1 MEKEQEQEQE
11 QEFEE
16 PISLNFCYGINEC
29 FGSVWVVTQSQD
41 EKEETGDG
49 SEQRKTES
57 IKDKTTE
64 GKKDISVI
72 YSVDNNLVVLN
83 RKKQTLY
90 RGHFNKISKIT
101 KSRKNNFLASCDK
114 GPDSFILLWKI
125 NGDSLEPFKK
135 LKRVNFAA
143 QHISEK
149 EKSKKKS
156 ICVNDEN
163 TNRNDKNEKN
173 GVYNRNDNKKSIKR
187 EKSSFSESPS
197 TQTEDEEDVPST
209 GVEGRDRSKRGQGK
223 KEDILG
229 FETIDISYDNRYLCA
244 ISEEKPYLKT
254 EGKKCKMSN
263 PCFQEILIFDL
274 NEEHNYIVCSD
285 KIYGVEKQTKIQFN
299 KNYEIV
305 SNSKKKLYFYHFDKK
320 NKTITHY
327 SPSLYKTN
335 KTKENFIFTES
346 SFIENST
353 EVITGTQNGFLIIWN
368 YSNIFLNK
376 NKNTVKQ
383 REYQK
388 YLEIK
393 KHVSINVVLN
403 YGNYIILGLQDGS
416 VQVFDTQLKCYAWFE
431 NKNIGSIRSVDF
443 EHSDF
448 QKDFIQWNSF
458 IVFSEK
464 NIIKRIFP
472 STHTTYFLTN
482 EEKGK
487 TGKPTDVHINAD
499 IGADVGAGVGADAN
513 ADINTNKYIFNEI
526 LLQFHSTSI
535 SSFCTNYMEDENIL
549 IIGST
554 NGKIEVF
561 DFDKNETITVFNLK
575 QKEIAKMTFNN
586 KGDILCV
593 GCKCGFVFLI
603 DAISALRL
611 KNRKEKKGP
620 SHGNS
625 IKKIDIKQIN
635 EIETDT
641 ETATETDKEREG
653 SECEILF
660 SSKDIKQEIH
670 FICFSEDDRIL
681 VCCSLNGNLII
692 YKKESNKNSI
702 NNQDTSSISNK
713 NASAWKYAHKIV
725 NDNNFRIND
734 LTVTKN
740 LKKYYVYT
748 IVTITNTKHIVFYSY
763 DYQNNAISISYLK
776 NEQTATSTC
785 LTGDLYFYS
794 RQMLCI
800 CNDHSKLRFF
810 DVENKQI
817 VKTVHL
823 PFKNKHIQAFLLL
836 RQKKEKKNKQEAKLE
851 TPAAPEKQ
859 ENGKKEKS
867 RNYITEKRMKSFGNF
882 FNQKNNT
889 TFQENSMELLKNDL
903 SEDGPNLCPNSTT
916 PSNFE
921 KNDFNQK
928 NLFLF
933 VLDEKMVVFTMNPLN
948 ANCFMYIGV
957 IVCSDIINDIIFKN
971 NCIFI
976 LSKNH
981 IFYFQLNGE
990 AIKSYIDMQNNTLQ
1004 TFINQIGGENG
1015 PLYKQI
1021 INSFYYCEIQKKKN
1035 ENRKE
1040 KHNIKKILNI
1050 LSIEYIF
1057 ASINVFLSK
1066 FEIQNIIQE
1075 YHFYYKYVKNI
1086 LIQNGVPINE
1096 KIKIGEQTLVS
1107 YKADDDLL
1115 LQNIFFLQDSESE
1128 GNGSKNVSEKK
1139 KQKKERILQK
1149 KVVRNKKEEETDIAE
1164 ECKNIYF
1171 NVNAFIY
1178 TYFNFPEEE
1187 KINMEET
1194 ITEIINYYKKK
1205 MKKTDISYNDFLYI
1219 LKNFGESMEQGE
1231 FKRIFQI
1238 FSKNNQFLNLEEKME
1253 LHQLQNLFQ

>member
-1 MEKEQEQEQE
+1 MEKE

-29 FGSVWVVTQSQD
+29 FGSVWVISQNQD
-41 EKEETGDG
+41 EKWEKSNESEKKET
-49 SEQRKTES
+49 ENNKIETKER
-57 IKDKTTE
+57 
-64 GKKDISVI
+64 KKDISII

-83 RKKQTLY
+83 GKKQTLY

-101 KSRKNNFLASCDK
+101 KSRKYNFLASCDK

-135 LKRVNFAA
+135 LKRVNFTV
-143 QHISEK
+143 QRISDK
-149 EKSKKKS
+149 EKNKKKS
-156 ICVNDEN
+156 MCVNDEDN
-163 TNRNDKNEKN
+163 INRKDENEKN
-173 GVYNRNDNKKSIKR
+173 GPYDNNYSKKSIKR
-187 EKSSFSESPS
+187 EKSSFSDSPS
-197 TQTEDEEDVPST
+197 TQTEDEEEEIPDIDTDT
-209 GVEGRDRSKRGQGK
+209 GTNIRGRDRSKRGKEK
-223 KEDILG
+223 KKDIIG

-254 EGKKCKMSN
+254 EGIKSKLSN

-285 KIYGVEKQTKIQFN
+285 KIYGVEKQTKIRFN

-320 NKTITHY
+320 NKTLTHY

-353 EVITGTQNGFLIIWN
+353 QVITGTQNGFLIIWN

-393 KHVSINVVLN
+393 KRISINVVLN
-403 YGNYIILGLQDGS
+403 YGKYIILGLQDGS

-431 NKNIGSIRSVDF
+431 NKNIGSIRSIDF

-448 QKDFIQWNSF
+448 QKDFRKWNSF

-472 STHTTYFLTN
+472 NSHTTYFLTN
-482 EEKGK
+482 EEKEK
-487 TGKPTDVHINAD
+487 NEKKTDVQLNTHTDVNINKS
-499 IGADVGAGVGADAN
+499 ISS
-513 ADINTNKYIFNEI
+513 EI
-526 LLQFHSTSI
+526 LLQFHCTSI

-561 DFDKNETITVFNLK
+561 DFDKNETLAVFNLK
-575 QKEIAKMTFNN
+575 QKEIVKMTFNS

-603 DAISALRL
+603 NAKKALHL
-611 KNRKEKKGP
+611 KNGKEKKIP
-620 SHGNS
+620 SHEHF
-625 IKKIDIKQIN
+625 IKKIDMKQIN
-635 EIETDT
+635 EIENDRETKTTAET
-641 ETATETDKEREG
+641 EAETYKEREG
-653 SECEILF
+653 SECDIMF

-670 FICFSEDDRIL
+670 FICFSDDDRIL

-692 YKKESNKNSI
+692 YKKESNTNRI
-702 NNQDTSSISNK
+702 NNQRTSNINNK
-713 NASAWKYAHKIV
+713 NTSEWKYAHKIV
-725 NDNNFRIND
+725 NDNNFQIHD
-734 LTVTKN
+734 LTVIKN

-748 IVTITNTKHIVFYSY
+748 IVAITNTKHILFYYY
-763 DYQNNAISISYLK
+763 DYQNNTISISYLK
-776 NEQTATSTC
+776 NEQIATSTC
-785 LTGDLYFYS
+785 LTGNLYFYN
-794 RQMLCI
+794 RQILCI
-800 CNDHSKLRFF
+800 CNDQSKLRFF

-823 PFKNKHIQAFLLL
+823 PFKNKHIQTFLLL
-836 RQKKEKKNKQEAKLE
+836 RPKKEDKNKQETKLE
-851 TPAAPEKQ
+851 AQAMAEKQ
-859 ENGKKEKS
+859 EASKKEK
-867 RNYITEKRMKSFGNF
+867 NKMYITEKEIKSSNSLL
-882 FNQKNNT
+882 NKKNST
-889 TFQENSMELLKNDL
+889 AFQENSIEFLKNSF
-903 SEDGPNLCPNSTT
+903 SEDSPNIHPNSISST
-916 PSNFE
+916 NFE
-921 KNDFNQK
+921 KNDFKKK
-928 NLFLF
+928 NIFLF
-933 VLDEKMVVFTMNPLN
+933 VLNEKMIVFTMNPLN
-948 ANCFMYIGV
+948 ANCFRYIGV
-957 IVCSDIINDIIFKN
+957 IVCSDIINDITFKN

-981 IFYFQLNGE
+981 IFYFQLNRE
-990 AIKSYIDMQNNTLQ
+990 VIKSYIEMQNNTLQ

-1086 LIQNGVPINE
+1086 LIQNGVPINT

-1107 YKADDDLL
+1107 YKSDDDLL

-1128 GNGSKNVSEKK
+1128 GSSSKNVSERKK
-1139 KQKKERILQK
+1139 EKKERTLQK
-1149 KVVRNKKEEETDIAE
+1149 KVELNKKEEEEKTDIAE

-1171 NVNAFIY
+1171 NMNAFIY

-1194 ITEIINYYKKK
+1194 IIEIINYYKTK
-1205 MKKTDISYNDFLYI
+1205 MQKNSISYNDFLYI
-1219 LKNFGESMEQGE
+1219 LKNFGESMEQAE

-1238 FSKNNQFLNLEEKME
+1238 FSKNNKFLNLEEKME